1 LKLLTKSTFYYLSF
15 SILIILTGAILLYFT
30 ISKIVYRQIDNS
42 LVTEKEII
50 RDQIEQTG
58 TIPDFEA
65 SFSHQIEVRL
75 LDEPLHPLDIIKDT
89 VLVDP
94 VTGRDLPYRH
104 LFFAGN
110 TSKKNGY
117 SISLM
122 QTLQEKNDLLKDISL
137 YIFFLFLGLL
147 ITSIVMSYLI
157 SRKLWNPFHLAV
169 REAEKYDIQSDKPIN
184 LPESNIKE
192 FMQLN
197 VVLKRMTSK
206 MRSDYINLKEFNENA
221 AHEIQT
227 PLAIIRS
234 KLELLMQKEELGKE
248 SLTLIKSIDEA
259 LTRLY
264 KLNQGL
270 LLISKIDNDG
280 DDPATVR
287 MSELL
292 AEVLISNLISNAVR
306 YNINGGFIKCQI
318 KRGTLTISNSGMP
331 LKSDPE
337 NLFRRFSKESDSP
350 QSVGLGLSIVR
361 KIVGEYNMKITYS
374 YDKNVH
380 ELRLNF

>member
-1 LKLLTKSTFYYLSF
+1 
-15 SILIILTGAILLYFT
+15 
-30 ISKIVYRQIDNS
+30 
-42 LVTEKEII
+42 
-50 RDQIEQTG
+50 
-58 TIPDFEA
+58 
-65 SFSHQIEVRL
+65 
-75 LDEPLHPLDIIKDT
+75 
-89 VLVDP
+89 
-94 VTGRDLPYRH
+94 
-104 LFFAGN
+104 
-110 TSKKNGY
+110 
-117 SISLM
+117 
-122 QTLQEKNDLLKDISL
+122 
-137 YIFFLFLGLL
+137 
-147 ITSIVMSYLI
+147 
-157 SRKLWNPFHLAV
+157 
-169 REAEKYDIQSDKPIN
+169 
-184 LPESNIKE
+184 
-192 FMQLN
+192 
-197 VVLKRMTSK
+197 
-206 MRSDYINLKEFNENA
+206 
-221 AHEIQT
+221 
-227 PLAIIRS
+227 
-234 KLELLMQKEELGKE
+234 MQKEELGKE

-270 LLISKIDNDG
+270 LLISKIDNLYFKDERDVSLKSILESNILNYKEIMQLKNINVEIDG